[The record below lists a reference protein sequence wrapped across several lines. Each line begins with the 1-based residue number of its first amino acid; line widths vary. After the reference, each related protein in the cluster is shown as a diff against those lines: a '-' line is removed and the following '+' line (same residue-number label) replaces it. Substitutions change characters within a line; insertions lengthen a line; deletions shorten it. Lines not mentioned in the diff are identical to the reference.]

1 MAVVDRW
8 HKARPESGE
17 PRCRE
22 HNKVPSADHG
32 RGRRWMARWRDP
44 DGQQRSASFDRK
56 SDAERAATTTGADKL
71 RGNYID
77 PAAGKVSFKDY
88 AERWRKDQLHHRPG
102 TVAQAESRL
111 RLHVYPVIGDRS
123 MASIRRSDVQRV
135 VTLAAERLAPATVG
149 VMYSYVS
156 AVFKAAVVDR
166 VVASSPCV
174 KVKLPAV
181 ERGRV
186 VPLTVE
192 QVGTIAERVDKRYRA
207 LVLLAAATGMRSGEL
222 RGLTVDRIAPALHL
236 RGDVAPQQATLRVD
250 RQLAGIDD
258 REPVFAP
265 VKTGAADRTVPVGA
279 AVAQMLAE
287 HLGDYGPG
295 NGGVVFHAQGGLPL
309 NRSRAGHIWRAA
321 VAGMKLPARSGWHTL
336 RHHHA
341 SLLIADGLSPRA
353 VADRLGHE
361 DVAETLRTYSHL
373 WESDEDRAVAAT
385 ERALAGVL

>member
-1 MAVVDRW
+1 
-8 HKARPESGE
+8 
-17 PRCRE
+17 
-22 HNKVPSADHG
+22 
-32 RGRRWMARWRDP
+32 MARWRD
-44 DGQQRSASFDRK
+44 DSDRQKKESFAKK
-56 SDAERAATTTGADKL
+56 SDAERRLTTVEADKL
-71 RGNYID
+71 RGAYID
-77 PAAGKVSFKDY
+77 PDAGKVSFKSY
-88 AERWRKDQLHHRPG
+88 AEQWRKDQLHHRAS
-102 TVAQAESRL
+102 TTEQAEIRL
-111 RLHVYPVIGDRS
+111 RLHVYPEIGDRP

-135 VTLAAERLAPATVG
+135 VTLASERLAPATVS

-166 VVASSPCV
+166 VIASSPCV

-192 QVGTIAERVDKRYRA
+192 QVGAIAERVDKRYRA

-222 RGLTVDRIAPALHL
+222 RGLTVDRITPALHL
-236 RGDVAPQQATLRVD
+236 RGDVPPRQAALRVD
-250 RQLAGIDD
+250 RQLAGVKDHS
-258 REPVFAP
+258 PVFAP
-265 VKTGAADRTVPVGA
+265 VKTAAADRTVPVGA
-279 AVAQMLAE
+279 AVALLLAE
-287 HLGDYGPG
+287 HLADYGPG
-295 NGGVVFHAQGGLPL
+295 EGGVVFHARGGLPVD
-309 NRSRAGHIWRAA
+309 RSRAGHVWRAA
-321 VAGMKLPARSGWHTL
+321 VDGLGLPVRSGWHTL

-373 WESDEDRAVAAT
+373 WESDEERAVAAT

>member
-1 MAVVDRW
+1 
-8 HKARPESGE
+8 
-17 PRCRE
+17 
-22 HNKVPSADHG
+22 
-32 RGRRWMARWRDP
+32 
-44 DGQQRSASFDRK
+44 
-56 SDAERAATTTGADKL
+56 
-71 RGNYID
+71 
-77 PAAGKVSFKDY
+77 
-88 AERWRKDQLHHRPG
+88 
-102 TVAQAESRL
+102 
-111 RLHVYPVIGDRS
+111 

-166 VVASSPCV
+166 VVASSPGV

-258 REPVFAP
+258 
-265 VKTGAADRTVPVGA
+265 
-279 AVAQMLAE
+279 
-287 HLGDYGPG
+287 
-295 NGGVVFHAQGGLPL
+295 
-309 NRSRAGHIWRAA
+309 
-321 VAGMKLPARSGWHTL
+321 
-336 RHHHA
+336 
-341 SLLIADGLSPRA
+341 
-353 VADRLGHE
+353 
-361 DVAETLRTYSHL
+361 
-373 WESDEDRAVAAT
+373 
-385 ERALAGVL
+385 